1 MTGSFSIARIP
12 QLHFGPG
19 KISVLSSLIKSYGQ
33 KMLLVTGANSFLS
46 SKYGVALIQELDAKG
61 FDVGQYSVSME
72 PTPSLIDE
80 AVRRSAS
87 FHCDVVVAIGGGS
100 VLDAGKA
107 ISAMLPLIEP
117 VKDFLEGV
125 GTKPHPGIKIPFIA
139 VPTTSGTGSE
149 ATKNA
154 VLSESGD
161 NGYKKSLRHNNF
173 VPDVAVVDPALTVGC
188 PPSITASSGMDA
200 FTQLLESYLS
210 TTANVIT
217 DALAVEGLGRV
228 SKSLRKAYSDGSDV
242 EARTD
247 MSLAS
252 YLSGIT
258 LANAGLG
265 LVHGFASSI
274 GGLFEIPHGVICSS
288 LMYACNYLTVKKL
301 RQAHSNDIAL
311 FKYATIGKLFSAE
324 RNKSDEY
331 YIDFLL
337 QLMDDWTCE
346 MNIPRLSSCGVSSEH
361 FDKIVRATDNKNNP
375 IALEK
380 DEMIE
385 VLEMANTP

>member
-19 KISVLSSLIKSYGQ
+19 KISALSSIIKSYGQ
-33 KMLLVTGANSFLS
+33 KVLLVTGTNSFLS
-46 SKYGVALIQELDAKG
+46 SKYGVALIEELETKG
-61 FDVGQYSVSME
+61 FDVAQYSVSME
-72 PTPSLIDE
+72 PTPSLVDE
-80 AVRRSAS
+80 AVRRNAS
-87 FHCDVVVAIGGGS
+87 FHYDVVVAIGGGS

-107 ISAMLPLIEP
+107 ISAMLPLNEP
-117 VKDFLEGV
+117 VKDYLEGV
-125 GTKPHPGIKIPFIA
+125 GTKLHPGIKIPFIA

-161 NGYKKSLRHNNF
+161 YGYKKSLRHSNF
-173 VPDVAVVDPALTVGC
+173 VPDGAVLDPVLTVGC
-188 PPSITASSGMDA
+188 PTSITASSGMDA

-210 TTANVIT
+210 STANVIT

-228 SKSLRKAYSDGSDV
+228 SKSLRTAYRDGSDI

-247 MSLAS
+247 MSLAA

-274 GGLFEIPHGVICSS
+274 GGFFEIPHGVICSS
-288 LMYACNYLTVKKL
+288 LMAACNRLTVKKL
-301 RQAHSNDIAL
+301 RQAHSNDSAL
-311 FKYATIGKLFSAE
+311 FKYSTIGKLFSAE
-324 RNKSDEY
+324 SNKTGNY
-331 YIDFLL
+331 YVDFLL
-337 QLMDDWTCE
+337 QLIDDWTAE
-346 MNIPRLSSCGVSSEH
+346 MSIPRLRSCGVSPEH
-361 FDKIVRATDNKNNP
+361 FEKIVRATDNKNNP
-375 IALEK
+375 VELEK

-385 VLEMANTP
+385 VLEMAS

>member
-1 MTGSFSIARIP
+1 MMTGSFSIARIP

-19 KISVLSSLIKSYGQ
+19 KISVLSSMIKSYGQ
-33 KMLLVTGANSFLS
+33 KVLLVTGANSFLS
-46 SKYGVALIQELDAKG
+46 SKDGVALIEELETKR
-61 FDVGQYSVSME
+61 FDVAQYSVSIE
-72 PTPSLIDE
+72 PTPSLVDE
-80 AVRRSAS
+80 AVRRYAS

-107 ISAMLPLIEP
+107 ISAMLPLNEP
-117 VKDFLEGV
+117 VKDFLEGI

-161 NGYKKSLRHNNF
+161 NGYKKSLRHNNL

-188 PPSITASSGMDA
+188 PASITASSGMDA

-210 TTANVIT
+210 ITANVIT
-217 DALAVEGLGRV
+217 DALAVEGLGRI
-228 SKSLRKAYSDGSDV
+228 SKSLRTAYSDGSDI

-247 MSLAS
+247 MALAS

-274 GGLFEIPHGVICSS
+274 GGFFEIPHGVICSS
-288 LMYACNYLTVKKL
+288 LMSACNRLTVKKL
-301 RQAHSNDIAL
+301 RQGRYNDTAL
-311 FKYATIGKLFSAE
+311 FKYATIGEHFSVE
-324 RNKSDEY
+324 TNKSADY
-331 YIDFLL
+331 YIDSLL
-337 QLMDDWTCE
+337 QLIDDWAGE
-346 MNIPRLSSCGVSSEH
+346 MNIPRLRSYGVSPEH

-375 IALEK
+375 VALEK
-380 DEMIE
+380 DEMITA
-385 VLEMANTP
+385 LEMAS